1 MWTAAIVA
9 ILAAPLVIRIGTA
22 ERTGFAEETII
33 LTGLL
38 ATCTAALTVILPSRL
53 KAITRGL
60 GLESVMF
67 LHRLLGV
74 ATIIL
79 LVLHIGVILG
89 EDPTNLVLFGPN
101 APPRAKAGL
110 WGVVAAIGIGVSA
123 TPWARRL
130 RYEPWRALHLLLTLI
145 LLGGAAT
152 HIILLQHLVVL
163 PIHGSFLGG
172 LAGLVVVVLAYR
184 WILAPLSERRR
195 FYVASVSR
203 EAETVFTLVL
213 RPSLARNPL
222 VFAPGQFA
230 WIRTQRSAFS
240 EDHPF
245 TISSAAQDGA
255 RVAFTIRA
263 SGDWTSTRLT
273 RLWPGDTVW
282 IDGPH
287 GALTP
292 RVDSAG
298 IVLVAGGVGITPMV
312 SIIRTLARRRD
323 RRTIRL
329 FLINRPGD
337 DLFADE
343 LRRAK
348 RTLDLDVYRMPPD
361 EVAARAAVSAAW
373 LEAGL
378 PGPPVREELDY
389 FLCGSPRL
397 VEQTVGALAQLG
409 IPETRVHTELFNVP

>member
-9 ILAAPLVIRIGTA
+9 ILAAPLAIRIGAA
-22 ERTGFAEETII
+22 EQTGFAEEFII
-33 LTGLL
+33 ITGLL
-38 ATCTAALTVILPSRL
+38 ATSTAAVTVILPSRL
-53 KAITRGL
+53 KSMTRGL
-60 GLESVMF
+60 GLETVMF

-79 LVLHIGVILG
+79 LVLHIAVILG

-101 APPRAKAGL
+101 APPRAKAGM
-110 WGVVAAIGIGVSA
+110 WGVVAAVGIGVSA

-130 RYEPWRALHLLLTLI
+130 RYEPWRALHLLLALI
-145 LLGGAAT
+145 LLGGAAG

-163 PIHGSFLGG
+163 PVHGAFLGG
-172 LAGLVVVVLAYR
+172 LGGLVVAVLSYR
-184 WILAPLSERRR
+184 WVLAPLSERTR
-195 FYVASVSR
+195 FCVVSVSR

-213 RPSLARNPL
+213 RPSRPRNPL
-222 VFAPGQFA
+222 LFAPGQFA
-230 WIRTQRSAFS
+230 WIRTERSAFS

-245 TISSAAQDGA
+245 TIASAAQDGA

-282 IDGPH
+282 VDGPH

-292 RVDSAG
+292 RVNSAG

-337 DLFADE
+337 DLFGDE
-343 LRRAK
+343 LRRAQ
-348 RTLDLDVYRMPPD
+348 RALDLNVYRMPPD
-361 EVAARAAVSAAW
+361 EVSRRAAVSAAW
-373 LEAGL
+373 LESGL
-378 PGPPVREELDY
+378 PGSPVREELDY
-389 FLCGSPRL
+389 FLCGAPRL
-397 VEQTVGALAQLG
+397 VEQTVVALAQLG